1 MTKIEKKLQ
10 DFKAYQEAL
19 TKFLKG
25 QMSKLTFGE
34 IDYVADLNE
43 RVIVAIGFLERL
55 LEIEKRTE
63 KIEKEIL
70 ENENNRNKK

>member
-25 QMSKLTFGE
+25 QMNKLTFDE